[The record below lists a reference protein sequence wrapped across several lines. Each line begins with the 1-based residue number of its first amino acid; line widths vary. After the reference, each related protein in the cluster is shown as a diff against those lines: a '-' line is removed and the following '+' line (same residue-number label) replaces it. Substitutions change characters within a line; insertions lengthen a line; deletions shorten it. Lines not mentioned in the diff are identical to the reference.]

1 MKIKQITE
9 TTTAGAIATVN
20 SPLGGTQSRG
30 NPSIYGGKKVGS
42 LFKGKKTSAPYANS
56 INESAELSEA
66 QLEEDDVIVVPG
78 QGRSRKNGLVPHGQS
93 RLDHEVEMARSD
105 LFSAAKNAQ
114 QVFSMIKDVSEDEGL
129 DGWVQEKIIK
139 ANDYLNTIREYLE
152 GKQVQGLAEGTDD
165 NAIWNQYGQYSK
177 EDLMQEFPQ
186 ITPKDAQTIVN
197 YSQYAWDFV
206 KSGATKQPEF
216 INAKNQ
222 VIQRVQQAMRGQ
234 QGLAEG
240 YDPVESDY
248 RQWEDILVK
257 DGYRGEP
264 SGAYALELVVGHQLM
279 SDPAEVASTIRNIL
293 TYVKQNRQVLG
304 KAVSDRTTVKDA
316 IIDIKNK
323 FPQQY
328 QAAQQPQGVA
338 EGRLDELGNTD
349 AGRKALRA
357 VQKRGGD
364 EITAW
369 NKKPESGYSPTPT
382 NAAKH
387 FNASVSAG
395 NRLYGHG
402 PNTLRKDTVL
412 ARDAMRRYHKG
423 EPITPKEVEIISKWY
438 PGFKV
443 EEGIAGQQGVAEGS
457 RNAYLKHNN
466 LVDIEKPLAGL
477 KSEFEKFLQT
487 HEPKEKQKYQ
497 QGIKQR
503 IKSEPM
509 SGPKGVL
516 PEQGVAEGKRNLK
529 CVCRTHGTM
538 QCPVHTPKDIEV
550 IENNKNKKA

>member
-1 MKIKQITE
+1 
-9 TTTAGAIATVN
+9 
-20 SPLGGTQSRG
+20 
-30 NPSIYGGKKVGS
+30 
-42 LFKGKKTSAPYANS
+42 
-56 INESAELSEA
+56 
-66 QLEEDDVIVVPG
+66 
-78 QGRSRKNGLVPHGQS
+78 
-93 RLDHEVEMARSD
+93 
-105 LFSAAKNAQ
+105 
-114 QVFSMIKDVSEDEGL
+114 MIKDVSEDEGL

-338 EGRLDELGNTD
+338 E
-349 AGRKALRA
+349 AGFPGAPDVEMPPMKLS
-357 VQKRGGD
+357 GD
-364 EITAW
+364 PQRDKLKQEYMDLHREI
-369 NKKPESGYSPTPT
+369 KSLVDIPYSS
-382 NAAKH
+382 
-387 FNASVSAG
+387 NASPEQKMQAKARIKQLNDRADQIKAILEPRQPPNEWQKKTYG
-395 NRLYGHG
+395 YDDNWNRVG
-402 PNTLRKDTVL
+402 K
-412 ARDAMRRYHKG
+412 
-423 EPITPKEVEIISKWY
+423 
-438 PGFKV
+438 
-443 EEGIAGQQGVAEGS
+443 GVAEGAKVD
-457 RNAYLKHNN
+457 RMVKH
-466 LVDIEKPLAGL
+466 VAQSEKKLGHS
-477 KSEFEKFLQT
+477 K
-487 HEPKEKQKYQ
+487 KE
-497 QGIKQR
+497 
-503 IKSEPM
+503 
-509 SGPKGVL
+509 
-516 PEQGVAEGKRNLK
+516 AENIAWATANKRGML
-529 CVCRTHGTM
+529 
-538 QCPVHTPKDIEV
+538 D
-550 IENNKNKKA
+550 NKNKKK